1 MALKQVG
8 VEAIVKGL
16 PSFKAGMDVINNAAR
31 QVADNLKKR
40 IGDTSAFK
48 GASQAL
54 EIFSERIKGFVQQT
68 LSGIPVIGDFS
79 AEITAMLN
87 PAALAAIAIAA
98 LTVAIVGLGI
108 EGGKIKGVRDSFEIL
123 TAVYDTADSALTK
136 LRASTKGTVTDFELM
151 RVTNLALAGASQTFA
166 KQFGEALPEVLNL
179 ARVQAQAT
187 GQDVNYLVSSLVT
200 GIKRASPLLIDNTG
214 IVLKVGEANETLAKK
229 LGKSVEALSAE
240 EKQIAVLNSVLAA
253 GKGITDQYAN
263 AQEYAS
269 TKAARA
275 QTSIQ
280 NAIAAV
286 QVAVEPIASSVLEA
300 VNLVLDNLG
309 KIGAGIMTVLQP
321 IINIIATIV
330 TAITSILAPVI
341 NFIGDLIG
349 GVFGAIGSIVE
360 TVLAPFQILISV
372 LGKVGGAV
380 VAFVITPFKGLLN
393 FLLGAIQ
400 FIVGLARGFLKAG
413 AALIGALTAGIL
425 HAANNT
431 LVPAVIAVA
440 TMIADFLV
448 GASPPPKGP
457 LSQIDKGGAAT
468 MDAWIAG
475 FVGVSLDPVNEVA
488 AGVTAAMGS
497 IAQLSLDGVKDRIS
511 QLDAALFPFQ
521 DRLNIVKAQF
531 EALKPVSESAFAAID
546 RQLDTAVQALASGS
560 EAAAAQVR
568 TLDMQKDSLQS
579 YLDAQQQAIDN
590 AQIQYALAS
599 AQQAR
604 ERVLLSIRERQLDI
618 DQEKDPVV
626 KEQKEKALKEA
637 KEKAG
642 AGEPSAAV
650 GGVGGDFSVPKA
662 PGDGGFVD
670 ELTGAFDTAFEQ
682 GGGSGELAKLK
693 QGGSM
698 ISKQFERI
706 GKGFEASPIV
716 KGLKGIGDSITAA
729 FDSKNPESF
738 IFKVMEALNYHSNPG
753 NVDGIVGWF
762 VNLPVAIANATNN
775 LGQGIADNVVAPIV
789 TAFLTAFDSANP
801 NSLPAQLTA
810 FFSGTGELY
819 TILSAPITWLQ
830 ENVIVPFNTKFTEFY
845 NGLFDSGNPNSFA
858 GKALAFFTGQ
868 DEGSLFWIFTG
879 PVRWFTENVIN
890 PLGDLF
896 YQAWDGLINPDNPES
911 FAGKARHFWMD
922 DGAGT
927 LKGIITSFGD
937 FVKAA
942 VANPFIAGFNAV
954 IGAIESFVNGT
965 IIKAM
970 NDLASIFYSL
980 IDAVGQGGSE
990 VGQKLKAFA
999 NTQVSFGRLTPL
1011 AKGGLLSRGMFKSG
1025 ERGVEVGMSAKP
1037 FAMFSNRFVKA
1048 IDLFAD
1054 TVAKPM
1060 PVPVLGGSTYNN
1072 SSNSNS
1078 QTNNFYGVNGTD
1090 DAARRIAMLR
1100 AFK

>member
-31 QVADNLKKR
+31 QTADNLKKR

-48 GASQAL
+48 GATQTIEA
-54 EIFSERIKGFVQQT
+54 FSERIKGFVQQVIA
-68 LSGIPVIGDFS
+68 GIPVIGDFS

-87 PAALAAIAIAA
+87 PAALAAVAVAA
-98 LTVAIVGLGI
+98 LTVAIVQLGI
-108 EGGKIKGVRDSFEIL
+108 EGGKIKGVRASFEGL
-123 TAVYDTADSALTK
+123 TAVYATANEALDK
-136 LRASTKGTVTDFELM
+136 LREATRGTVTDFELM
-151 RVTNLALAGASQTFA
+151 RVTNVALAGASQTFA
-166 KQFGEALPEVLNL
+166 KQFGEALPQVLNL
-179 ARVQAQAT
+179 ARLQAQAT
-187 GQDVNYLVSSLVT
+187 GQDVSYLVNSLVT

-229 LGKSVEALSAE
+229 LGKSVEALTAE
-240 EKQIAVLNSVLAA
+240 EKQIAVLNAVLLA
-253 GKGITDQYAN
+253 GENITNQYAN

-269 TKAARA
+269 VKAARTTA
-275 QTSIQ
+275 TIQ
-280 NAIAAV
+280 NAVNAI
-286 QVAVEPIASSVLEA
+286 QVAVEPIASSVLDV
-300 VNLVLDNLG
+300 VNLVLGNLA

-321 IINIIATIV
+321 IIDIIATIV
-330 TAITSILAPVI
+330 NAITAILAPVI

-349 GVFGAIGSIVE
+349 GVFTAIGSVVE
-360 TVLAPFQILISV
+360 TVLAPFQILIGV

-380 VAFVITPFKGLLN
+380 VSLVITPFKWLLD
-393 FLLGAIQ
+393 FLLSAVQ

-448 GASPPPKGP
+448 GQSPPPKGP

-468 MDAWIAG
+468 MEAWLGG

-488 AGVTAAMGS
+488 ASVTASMGS
-497 IAQLSLDGVKDRIS
+497 IAQLSLDGVKERFK

-531 EALKPVSESAFAAID
+531 EALKPVSEAAFSAID

-568 TLDMQKDSLQS
+568 TLDMQKESLQS
-579 YLDAQQQAIDN
+579 YLDAQQESIDR
-590 AQIQYALAS
+590 AQIQYALAQ

-618 DQEKDPVV
+618 DKEKDPVIKAE
-626 KEQKEKALKEA
+626 KEAALKKDKEKA
-637 KEKAG
+637 AG
-642 AGEPSAAV
+642 AGESSAV
-650 GGVGGDFSVPKA
+650 GGVGGGGFALPKA

-729 FDSKNPESF
+729 FDPNNPESF
-738 IFKVMEALNYHSNPG
+738 IFKVLQFLAEQSNPG
-753 NVDGIVGWF
+753 NTNGIVGWF
-762 VNLPVAIANATNN
+762 VNLPNALRQSVTD
-775 LGQGIADNVVAPIV
+775 LAGIVDELVIKPI
-789 TAFLTAFDSANP
+789 TKAFTGAFDSSNP
-801 NSLPAQLTA
+801 DSVVGLLES
-810 FFSGTGELY
+810 FFKGEGKLY
-819 TILSAPITWLQ
+819 EILSAPITWIK
-830 ENVIVPFNTKFTEFY
+830 EKIVTPFNTLFNDLFNQLFNFTDPSTFAGRVALFFMGTGDGTLQGIFLGPLDWIY
-845 NGLFDSGNPNSFA
+845 KNVIDPFKMWFDDLWRSLFD
-858 GKALAFFTGQ
+858 
-868 DEGSLFWIFTG
+868 
-879 PVRWFTENVIN
+879 TENT
-890 PLGDLF
+890 
-896 YQAWDGLINPDNPES
+896 ES
-911 FAGKARHFWMD
+911 FGGRVKDFFMG
-922 DGAGT
+922 DGTGT
-927 LKGIITSFGD
+927 LRGIITS
-937 FVKAA
+937 
-942 VANPFIAGFNAV
+942 VANWLSGALSDPFRAGLNAIIGALEGFVNNGLIAALNAIANTLADLLQSIGDTGSDIYKRLREFGSIKINLPRLAGGGILSRGAFIAG
-954 IGAIESFVNGT
+954 
-965 IIKAM
+965 
-970 NDLASIFYSL
+970 
-980 IDAVGQGGSE
+980 
-990 VGQKLKAFA
+990 
-999 NTQVSFGRLTPL
+999 
-1011 AKGGLLSRGMFKSG
+1011 
-1025 ERGVEVGMSAKP
+1025 ERGREIGMSAKP

-1060 PVPVLGGSTYNN
+1060 PVPVLGGATYNDQ
-1072 SSNSNS
+1072 SSS
-1078 QTNNFYGVNGTD
+1078 QSQVNNFYGVSGTD